1 MRIASWISILLL
13 ASVSTAWCAAPAVE
27 SSQGADARDT
37 ESGAA
42 EADTEAEEGRYRL
55 LPIPIIITEPAV
67 GEGLG
72 ASLALFHPV
81 KEGKQDTPRV
91 GTPGSMLGVPNQ
103 RDAPPVVTAI
113 AGAYTNNDTWFAGIV
128 HSNNWRSD
136 SIRYVGAGA
145 AARVNSQ
152 IYLAN
157 RPLRFSMDTA
167 LVYQDARFRL
177 GQSDFLL
184 GGGMSWLDAETR
196 FRFDL
201 PGAPPEAGL
210 ATDFQNVGIS
220 ATLLY
225 DTRDSS
231 MSPTAGQLAALELWR
246 YDDSL
251 GGDFDYWAWNAK
263 ALSFHPLTEKL
274 TLGLRLQISGIDG
287 DPPFFA
293 YPYVKL
299 RGIPALRYQDQA
311 AGALEAETRYRFAP
325 RWEGTLFA
333 GLGYTSD
340 DVPLFR
346 NPGSIYNYGVGGRYL
361 VFEAHKVWMGIDIA
375 RGPEEWNWYIQVGHP
390 W

>member
-1 MRIASWISILLL
+1 MPLIIFSGLLLL
-13 ASVSTAWCAAPAVE
+13 ACASAAWSASAAVMTPPEAVAE
-27 SSQGADARDT
+27 AT
-37 ESGAA
+37 ES
-42 EADTEAEEGRYRL
+42 ADPDGDTQSEQRRFRL
-55 LPIPIIITEPAV
+55 LPIPIIITEPAI

-72 ASLALFHPV
+72 AALALFHPV
-81 KEGKQDTPRV
+81 KEGKADTPRI
-91 GTPGSMLGVPNQ
+91 GTPGSMMGVPNR

-113 AGAYTNNDTWFAGIV
+113 AAAYTNNDTWFAGIV
-128 HSNNWRSD
+128 HANNWRSD

-167 LVYQDARFRL
+167 LVYQDVKFRL

-184 GGGMSWLDAETR
+184 GGGLSWLDAETQ

-210 ATDFQNVGIS
+210 TSDFQNVGIS

-225 DTRDSS
+225 ETRDSS

-246 YDDSL
+246 YEDSL

-263 ALSFHPLTEKL
+263 ALSFHPLTGKL

-299 RGIPALRYQDQA
+299 RGIPALRYQDRI
-311 AGALEAETRYRFAP
+311 AGALEAETRYRIAP
-325 RWEGTLFA
+325 RWEASLFA